1 MSYAPT
7 VTCAICN
14 NPIEAGER
22 RFADVNRVTKAQQHT
37 HVGCMKVSQT
47 STAFTRPIQRL
58 SARLR
63 RLFGGSM
70 RFDSV

>member
-1 MSYAPT
+1 MRQT

-14 NPIEAGER
+14 KPIEAGDR
-22 RFADVNRVTKAQQHT
+22 RFADVNRVMKAQRHV
-37 HVGCMKVSQT
+37 HVGCMAVTQPSAAVT
-47 STAFTRPIQRL
+47 SPIQRL

-63 RLFGGSM
+63 CLFGRSV